1 MKSIQSVL
9 TLSLLSTAMSFT
21 PVKSSTRTTTTSTT
35 ERRAFDVSTVDAFYQ
50 SQPYL
55 AAFLTCG
62 VKAGSAD
69 YVAQKQ
75 QASLA
80 QEKEKES
87 EPEFD
92 VSRNLAFLSYG
103 GLWQGI
109 FQQCLYLHL
118 YPVLFG
124 ANPTLESIACQV
136 AFDVLITG
144 PILCIPV
151 SYSVKSMFASGEVSF
166 EAVERGLQ
174 NYWRDITAKGLLK
187 TYGSIWVPAQCLT
200 FGVIPQHLRVVFVAA
215 VSFFWVTRLSSISS
229 SSPSSTSTTIPPPMA
244 ASPPPSTLLPEYL
257 RVDARTDQRVFQQL

>member
-1 MKSIQSVL
+1 MKAIQAVL
-9 TLSLLSTAMSFT
+9 YLSLLSTATSFT
-21 PVKSSTRTTTTSTT
+21 PSTT
-35 ERRAFDVSTVDAFYQ
+35 APRIIKTSITQRKAFDASTVDAFYQ

-69 YVAQKQ
+69 FVAQKQ
-75 QASLA
+75 QASQA
-80 QEKEKES
+80 KKEEES
-87 EPEFD
+87 QGEREFD
-92 VSRNLAFLSYG
+92 VSRNLAFLVYG

-151 SYSVKSMFASGEVSF
+151 SYSVKSMFASGEVSL

-174 NYWRDITAKGLLK
+174 NYWRDITTKGLMK

-200 FGVIPQHLRVVFVAA
+200 FGVVPPHLRVVFVAA
-215 VSFFWVTRLSSISS
+215 VSFFWVTRLSAISS
-229 SSPSSTSTTIPPPMA
+229 SAPLSSTTVASPSMPPP
-244 ASPPPSTLLPEYL
+244 TLLRL
-257 RVDARTDQRVFQQL
+257 RGDAQTESRACQQL

>member
-1 MKSIQSVL
+1 MKAIQVL
-9 TLSLLSTAMSFT
+9 LFLSLLSTVTSFT
-21 PVKSSTRTTTTSTT
+21 PSTSSSRQIKTSTT
-35 ERRAFDVSTVDAFYQ
+35 QRKAFDASTVDAFYQ

-69 YVAQKQ
+69 FVAQKQ
-75 QASLA
+75 QASQA
-80 QEKEKES
+80 KNEES
-87 EPEFD
+87 QGEREFD
-92 VSRNLAFLSYG
+92 VSRNVAFLVYG

-151 SYSVKSMFASGEVSF
+151 SYSVKSMFASGEVSV
-166 EAVERGLQ
+166 EAIERGLQ
-174 NYWRDITAKGLLK
+174 NYWRDISTKGLMK

-200 FGVIPQHLRVVFVAA
+200 FGVVPPHLRVVFVAA
-215 VSFFWVTRLSSISS
+215 VSFFWVTRLSAISS
-229 SSPSSTSTTIPPPMA
+229 SSPLSSTTATSSTMR
-244 ASPPPSTLLPEYL
+244 PSTVL
-257 RVDARTDQRVFQQL
+257 RLRGDAQLESRVYQQL

>member
-1 MKSIQSVL
+1 MKAIQVVIYLSFLSI
-9 TLSLLSTAMSFT
+9 TTSFT
-21 PVKSSTRTTTTSTT
+21 PSTISSRTTKTTTTQ
-35 ERRAFDVSTVDAFYQ
+35 RKAFDASAVDAFYQ

-69 YVAQKQ
+69 FVAQKQ
-75 QASLA
+75 QASQA
-80 QEKEKES
+80 KKEES
-87 EPEFD
+87 QGECEFD
-92 VSRNLAFLSYG
+92 VSRNLAFLVYG

-124 ANPTLESIACQV
+124 ASPTLESIACQV

-151 SYSVKSMFASGEVSF
+151 SYSVKSMFASGEVSL

-174 NYWRDITAKGLLK
+174 HYWRDITTKGLMK

-200 FGVIPQHLRVVFVAA
+200 FGVVPPHLRVVFVAA
-215 VSFFWVTRLSSISS
+215 VSFFWVTRLSAISS
-229 SSPSSTSTTIPPPMA
+229 SLPLSSTTA
-244 ASPPPSTLLPEYL
+244 ASASMPPFTLLRLCGDAQPESRAY
-257 RVDARTDQRVFQQL
+257 QQL

>member
-1 MKSIQSVL
+1 MRVI
-9 TLSLLSTAMSFT
+9 ANA
-21 PVKSSTRTTTTSTT
+21 PITT
-35 ERRAFDVSTVDAFYQ
+35 ELKAFDASTVDAFYQ

-69 YVAQKQ
+69 FVVQKQ
-75 QASLA
+75 QASQA
-80 QEKEKES
+80 KEIEAES
-87 EPEFD
+87 EHEFD
-92 VSRNLAFLSYG
+92 VSRNLAFLAYG

-151 SYSVKSMFASGEVSF
+151 SYSVKSMFASGEVSL

-174 NYWRDITAKGLLK
+174 NYWRDITTKGLLK
-187 TYGSIWVPAQCLT
+187 TYGTIWVPAQCLT
-200 FGVIPQHLRVVFVAA
+200 FGLVPPHLRVLFVAS

-229 SSPSSTSTTIPPPMA
+229 STSSTTTTTTTTMA
-244 ASPPPSTLLPEYL
+244 TSPPPATLLPEYL
-257 RVDARTDQRVFQQL
+257 RVEARTEQRAYKKL